1 MIEVSKEKLDR
12 IAEKNSLDRK
22 IARFSDFIAK
32 AFIPFIAAEILLSF
46 LMQDKLHFLLWLL
59 IFLVAD
65 IIILIAVLFGIIVL
79 DSSAK
84 IIRNTGSVSDAIK
97 VYRLVK
103 RQKQYYDLFTSEL
116 CSDKALAETE
126 RLIKGSDKKDF
137 SCLSTL
143 TLKVCCLDMRC
154 EFDEAEKVIAEI
166 EKLPGKR
173 LIERNEHMVA
183 LLDNYSATNN
193 DLRYLSVIE
202 EYSDLLAG
210 MPDRCGTGSALASF
224 LAIAAHEAVIN
235 HRYDT
240 ALQYYDYALEY
251 RNEKNTY
258 SRKSP
263 SNMKIYNTA
272 ALHLDKAAALLKMG
286 DAQAASEELRT
297 ADELTAKLTC
307 KIPPIFLKERGELV
321 SHLTILP

>member
-12 IAEKNSLDRK
+12 IAKKNSLDRK

-46 LMQDKLHFLLWLL
+46 LMQDKLHFILWIL
-59 IFLVAD
+59 IFAVAD
-65 IIILIAVLFGIIVL
+65 IVLTIAVMFFIIFT
-79 DSSAK
+79 DTAAK
-84 IIRNTGSVSDAIK
+84 IIRNTGSITDAFRIS
-97 VYRLVK
+97 RLVR